1 MTTAKVLR
9 EITEKAQVRIMK
21 EKSALVQNEYNRI
34 EPILLAQAE
43 QGNRMARLD
52 KEDLNPNLDVR
63 MFITCLKAKGFK
75 VNIGELFFWI
85 VW

>member
-9 EITEKAQVRIMK
+9 EITEKAQIRIMK
-21 EKSALVQNEYNRI
+21 EKSTLVQSEYNKL

-43 QGNRMARLD
+43 QGNRMARFD
-52 KEDLNPNLDVR
+52 KKDLNPDLDTR
-63 MFITCLKAKGFK
+63 MFITYLKAKGFK
-75 VNIGELFFWI
+75 VDIGELFFRI